1 MQLDSYLSPYTQ
13 KNFIWIKVF
22 NVKREGLDPIK
33 ESIGHSQG
41 GVDAGKDFM
50 NGTICSETTVNNWQT
65 GRHETIK
72 ICKAKETTS
81 LEKRRPTE
89 QDIIFAR
96 CVSDKG
102 LITRVYKD
110 LNKQIQELKD
120 SIKN

>member
-1 MQLDSYLSPYTQ
+1 M
-13 KNFIWIKVF
+13 WIKVF

-50 NGTICSETTVNNWQT
+50 NRTICSETKVNNWQT
-65 GRHETIK
+65 GPHETIK

-89 QDIIFAR
+89 QDIIVAR
-96 CVSDKG
+96 YVSDKG